1 MTSVPRKPR
10 ILIVDDDPDFVSDMT
25 VFLSPEFE
33 ITSAQ
38 NTVQASDSWKRL
50 PPECVLLDLQMPKYF
65 ANDSRY
71 EGLSFIAHIK
81 NETADYKNNQI
92 PIIIVTSGAA
102 RAHIALALR
111 LGISDIYNKPIN
123 VKQLKTTIWSLIE
136 SGKGAKSRRL
146 DS

>member
-38 NTVQASDSWKRL
+38 NAVQANDSWKRL
-50 PPECVLLDLQMPKYF
+50 PPECVLLDLEMPKYF

-81 NETADYKNNQI
+81 SETDDYKTKHI
-92 PIIIVTSGAA
+92 PVIVVTSGAGQ
-102 RAHIALALR
+102 AHIALALR

-123 VKQLKTTIWSLIE
+123 VKHLKTTIWSLIE
-136 SGKGAKSRRL
+136 SGRGAKSGWL